1 MMQILR
7 GRAGDPGV
15 WWPTTASPRLACF
28 VACPVCGQLIGLRLD
43 VIEPSGRVGQE
54 LACPREGCA
63 WSEYVI
69 LADWPGPR
77 E

>member
-15 WWPTTASPRLACF
+15 WWPTTASRHLAAF
-28 VACPVCGQLIGLRLD
+28 VTCPVCGQLMGLRPS
-43 VIEPSGRVGQE
+43 VIEDSGRIAE
-54 LACPREGCA
+54 ALACPREGCE

-69 LADWPGPR
+69 LADWPPGP
-77 E
+77 